1 VDLVTSSSAQLEA
14 QQREPSNRAVI
25 SLRGVEKYFP
35 IKEGSLQRVV
45 GQVRAVDGVS
55 FEVRPGETMGLVGE
69 SGCGKTTL
77 GRCISGLVAPSGG
90 KVYFRL
96 SDEEAEHTVEQR
108 KYVERIDA
116 NHRIDGLSGKAWRIY
131 RRNCQVVF
139 QDSFSSLNPRQLVKD
154 IVGRPLRVHNEASG
168 QELTER
174 VVSLLE
180 SVGLGRQHLYRFPHQ
195 FSGGQR
201 QRISIARALALDPE
215 FIVLDEPTSALDVS
229 VQAQI
234 LNLLHELQRERGLT
248 YLFISHDLGVVR
260 LMSDRIA
267 VMYLGK
273 VAEYG
278 TAKELFGDPRHPY
291 TEALLAANPDI
302 RSEKSEMKG
311 LQGTVPDPANPPEGC
326 RFHTRCP
333 VATPACG
340 WEVDDAVAWLQ
351 THESLLD
358 TLTDVERRS
367 NFDATLEFFDE
378 AAASAVGNAIQN
390 GDVPPAMKAALER
403 LSTEGKKVHIGLVP
417 VDPVELEDIGGGHL
431 TACILHTTQQG
442 RRITPDQPN
451 ADSTTR
457 TDANAS
463 SPSTTNSNAL

>member
-1 VDLVTSSSAQLEA
+1 MGVVTSLRSKQGTTDRSTAE
-14 QQREPSNRAVI
+14 RTVI
-25 SLRGVEKYFP
+25 SLRGVEKHFP
-35 IKEGSLQRVV
+35 IKEGTLQRVV

-55 FEVRPGETMGLVGE
+55 FDIRPGETMGLVGE

-77 GRCISGLVAPSGG
+77 GRCISGLTPATGG
-90 KVYFRL
+90 KIYFRL
-96 SDEEAEHTVEQR
+96 PDTDAARLDEIEATAVSERTQEQLKEMARIDEE
-108 KYVERIDA
+108 
-116 NHRIDGLSGKAWRIY
+116 HRIDQLSGKSWRTY

-168 QELTER
+168 MELTER
-174 VVSLLE
+174 VVALLE
-180 SVGLGRQHLYRFPHQ
+180 SVGMGRQHLYRYPHQ

-234 LNLLHELQRERGLT
+234 LNLLHELQKERGLT

-260 LMSDRIA
+260 LMSDNIA

-273 VAEYG
+273 VAERG
-278 TAKELFGDPRHPY
+278 TARELFEEPRHPY

-302 RSEKSEMKG
+302 SSEESEMRG
-311 LQGTVPDPANPPEGC
+311 LHGTVPDPANPPEGC

-333 VATPACG
+333 AATAACG

-351 THESLLD
+351 NHEALLEG
-358 TLTDVERRS
+358 LTDVERRS
-367 NFDATLEFFDE
+367 NFDATLVFHSE
-378 AAASAVGNAIQN
+378 AAASSVNAAFHG
-390 GDVPPAMKAALER
+390 GDVPPAMKAALETM
-403 LSTEGKKVHIGLVP
+403 STDGNKLIIRFSP

-431 TACILHTTQQG
+431 TACLLHTSRQS
-442 RRITPDQPN
+442 RI
-451 ADSTTR
+451 
-457 TDANAS
+457 
-463 SPSTTNSNAL
+463 